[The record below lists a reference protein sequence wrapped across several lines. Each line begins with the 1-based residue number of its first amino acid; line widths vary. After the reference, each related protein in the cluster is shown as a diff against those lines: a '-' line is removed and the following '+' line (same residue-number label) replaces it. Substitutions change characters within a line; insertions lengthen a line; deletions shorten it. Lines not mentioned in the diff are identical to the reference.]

1 MLLHHK
7 AGWFASA
14 ASAWMVGVV
23 LAQTPPAEPAK
34 PAEPKPAEPKPA
46 DEKPSEV
53 KPSEVKPA
61 DAKPAETPPPAKE
74 PTLDELLGLTPAA
87 PKPETPT
94 GVPAINDS
102 AAKAPESPDRV
113 DLTRKLNDEGEQ
125 DDFSRAVTL
134 MGDAAKRLEE
144 GKDPGLQTQRVQ
156 EDVLKALDKM
166 ISDAQK
172 NQQKQKSKQKQQQQ
186 QPSPS
191 PSQSQK
197 QQKSQQQGAK
207 PAPESGVPQVPRE
220 DGPGRTRAGNTAA
233 WGDLPARVRE
243 ALVEGLNDRFS
254 ARYRQ
259 KTEEYY
265 RRLAE
270 DKSEGNR

>member
-1 MLLHHK
+1 MLLHRK
-7 AGWFASA
+7 SGWMVAG
-14 ASAWMVGVV
+14 ASAWMVAAALG
-23 LAQTPPAEPAK
+23 QTPPAEPAK
-34 PAEPKPAEPKPA
+34 PAEPKPE
-46 DEKPSEV
+46 
-53 KPSEVKPA
+53 
-61 DAKPAETPPPAKE
+61 DAKPAEVRPTDAVPPAKE

-94 GVPAINDS
+94 GLPSASDS
-102 AAKAPESPDRV
+102 TAKTPESPDRA
-113 DLTRKLNDEGEQ
+113 DLTRKLNDEGEE

-172 NQQKQKSKQKQQQQ
+172 NQQKQKSKQKQQQ
-186 QPSPS
+186 PSPS

-197 QQKSQQQGAK
+197 QSKSQPQGAK
-207 PAPESGVPQVPRE
+207 PSPESGMPQVPRE

-270 DKSEGNR
+270 DKSGGNR

>member
-1 MLLHHK
+1 MLHRKSH
-7 AGWFASA
+7 
-14 ASAWMVGVV
+14 V
-23 LAQTPPAEPAK
+23 LAIALSAVVVGIAVGQTPPVEPPKPVETK
-34 PAEPKPAEPKPA
+34 PAEPKPVEPQ
-46 DEKPSEV
+46 PS
-53 KPSEVKPA
+53 
-61 DAKPAETPPPAKE
+61 DAKPADVKPAEVKPTDAALPAKE
-74 PTLDELLGLTPAA
+74 PTLDELLGITPTA
-87 PKPETPT
+87 PKVEPPT
-94 GVPAINDS
+94 GVPTTDPATKPP
-102 AAKAPESPDRV
+102 ATPDRV

-134 MGDAAKRLEE
+134 MGDAAKRLDE

-172 NQQKQKSKQKQQQQ
+172 NKQQQKSKQKQQQQ
-186 QPSPS
+186 QPQPS

-197 QQKSQQQGAK
+197 QQKAQQQAAQPSAQPGM
-207 PAPESGVPQVPRE
+207 PQVPRE
-220 DGPGRTRAGNTAA
+220 DGPGKTRAGNTAA

-270 DKSEGNR
+270 DKSGGNR

>member
-1 MLLHHK
+1 MLWHHTS
-7 AGWFASA
+7 GWIATA
-14 ASAWMVGVV
+14 VTAWIVGVV
-23 LAQTPPAEPAK
+23 FAQTPPVEPAK
-34 PAEPKPAEPKPA
+34 PDEPKPVEPTPAEAKPA
-46 DEKPSEV
+46 DS
-53 KPSEVKPA
+53 
-61 DAKPAETPPPAKE
+61 TPPTKE

-94 GVPAINDS
+94 GVPATSDVP
-102 AAKAPESPDRV
+102 AKAPEPPDRV
-113 DLTRKLNDEGEQ
+113 DLARKLNDEGEE

-134 MGDAAKRLEE
+134 MGDAAKRLDE
-144 GKDPGLQTQRVQ
+144 GKDAGLQTQRVQ

-172 NQQKQKSKQKQQQQ
+172 NQQKQKSKQKQQQP

-197 QQKSQQQGAK
+197 QQKGQQQGAK
-207 PAPESGVPQVPRE
+207 PSPESGVPQVPRE
-220 DGPGRTRAGNTAA
+220 DGPGKTRAGNTAA
-233 WGDLPARVRE
+233 WGDLPARMRE

-270 DKSEGNR
+270 DKSGGNR